1 MKRLLA
7 FWRFGR
13 GTQVEPQQRRQDGDS
28 AALLDTMLATS
39 QLYGFEFHPS
49 LLRHYGK

>member
-7 FWRFGR
+7 FLRFSR
-13 GTQVEPQQRRQDGDS
+13 GVQAEPQQTKQPGDS
-28 AALLDTMLATS
+28 TALLETMLATS